1 MIALQQIDLHGLEV
15 EMKKALFYCLL
26 LVLLLFVSCNQNV
39 ETTKP
44 QEPQHTH
51 SFKVAE
57 DGHLWCSGCEKAVY
71 DDYIAYMNQGEVESY
86 GLLYGSNASD
96 SGLLVNGMEVTYTP
110 PPRRQYK

>member
-39 ETTKP
+39 ETKP

-57 DGHLWCSGCEKAVY
+57 DGHLWCSGCEKTVY

-86 GLLYGSNASD
+86 SLLYGSNASD
-96 SGLLVNGMEVTYTP
+96 SGLLVNGMEVTYKTSP
-110 PPRRQYK
+110 PP

>member
-39 ETTKP
+39 ETKP
-44 QEPQHTH
+44 QEPQQTH

-57 DGHLWCSGCEKAVY
+57 DGHLWCSGCEKTVY

-86 GLLYGSNASD
+86 SLLYGSSASD
-96 SGLLVNGMEVTYTP
+96 SGLLVNGMEVTYKTS
-110 PPRRQYK
+110 PPRRR